1 MVFDPILAPGLGLAG
16 LLVAFVI
23 YHVMS
28 RHDFG
33 ADNVKRISDQIHLG
47 AMVFMHRE
55 YKMLAVFASVLVLGI
70 FLSPLGQDTAIAFV
84 VGALSSATAGYL
96 GMYAATRA
104 NVRTAWLPTTTARLR
119 H

>member
-55 YKMLAVFASVLVLGI
+55 YKMLAVFASVLVLG
-70 FLSPLGQDTAIAFV
+70 LSLI
-84 VGALSSATAGYL
+84 
-96 GMYAATRA
+96 
-104 NVRTAWLPTTTARLR
+104 
-119 H
+119 HI

>member
-70 FLSPLGQDTAIAFV
+70 FLSPLGQEQRLP
-84 VGALSSATAGYL
+84 LSSAPCPPQLPVTGH
-96 GMYAATRA
+96 
-104 NVRTAWLPTTTARLR
+104 VRGD
-119 H
+119 

>member
-47 AMVFMHRE
+47 AMV
-55 YKMLAVFASVLVLGI
+55 
-70 FLSPLGQDTAIAFV
+70 
-84 VGALSSATAGYL
+84 
-96 GMYAATRA
+96 RA
-104 NVRTAWLPTTTARLR
+104 CPPRMIHWLKS
-119 H
+119 